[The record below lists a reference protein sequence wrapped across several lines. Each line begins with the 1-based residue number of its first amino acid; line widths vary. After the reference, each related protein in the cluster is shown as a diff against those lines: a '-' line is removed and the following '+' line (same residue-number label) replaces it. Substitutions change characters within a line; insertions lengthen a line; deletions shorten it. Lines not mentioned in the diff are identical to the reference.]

1 MHTSSGVPAKR
12 QHPYRR
18 ESSPT
23 ESRQTRKM
31 TRSASLGSNL
41 GRNPCA
47 SASAPAKKEQI
58 ELEVWFLMHVHPLL
72 LFSHVCLITCCFT
85 ITAEADLQA
94 QCVACSHIASQLVAP
109 CVQAIVCTSHK
120 HMVTLLTCTNKLYH
134 FAAVA
139 GGLLAEA

>member
-1 MHTSSGVPAKR
+1 MLTSSGVPAKR

-41 GRNPCA
+41 ARNPCA
-47 SASAPAKKEQI
+47 PASAPAKKEQI
-58 ELEVWFLMHVHPLL
+58 ELEVQLPMHVHPLL
-72 LFSHVCLITCCFT
+72 LFSHACLVTCWFT

-94 QCVACSHIASQLVAP
+94 QRVVAYSHIASMLRICYAQSLIVTHLTSMYQPDQL
-109 CVQAIVCTSHK
+109 
-120 HMVTLLTCTNKLYH
+120 
-134 FAAVA
+134 AAVA
-139 GGLLAEA
+139 GGLPAEA